1 MKTFEN
7 FRKVINESDYILSE
21 ARRYLEILLEKDSE
35 AFKQYKK
42 SQKSFE
48 KGFGKNIKPTVT
60 QPGLDLYKAGGPF
73 VPDKTTFK
81 DTGKK
86 VPKMEPKPQFGKPK
100 TVTKPKSGAPDKTLL
115 KQAIKDV
122 KASEKRLFDKGLG
135 KGTAGIKGAKGKSG
149 ISLARQRKYTI
160 DKIKDLSAKTT
171 QSDARMR
178 GSSTEGTAGAGGSS
192 KTTKPRT
199 VTPTKPQKSASA
211 IDYTK
216 KINQANKNRK
226 EFTGNKKS
234 FQAFKKQADAA
245 SDKLVSK
252 REVVRSA
259 KSTKD
264 VKKLRD
270 INKQIQSTER
280 ISKAYDAASKNIG
293 NVKNPI
299 VKASDLK
306 QVTAN
311 TAKVTFNPTKPQ
323 KGKELVPNAMSGS
336 KSKGKG
342 NIVSKTNK
350 SNVPKKVVKK
360 FGLGTKKYAS
370 VSSANK
376 AFGQSPTGKIIK
388 KVFGTKPSYATR
400 KITKTLGKKALKAAP
415 VLAIPA
421 GILASPYLRTG
432 VKGALLGGG
441 LAAFKNPKQG
451 ELAKLSSKKIVG
463 SPVKLGQKI
472 PTTFSKPK

>member
-1 MKTFEN
+1 MKTFEK

-21 ARRYLEILLEKDSE
+21 AQRYLEILLEKDSE

-42 SQKSFE
+42 NLKSFQ
-48 KGFGKNIKPTVT
+48 KGFGKNIKPTIT
-60 QPGLDLYKAGGPF
+60 QPGLNLYKVGGPF
-73 VPDKTTFK
+73 IPDKTVFK

-100 TVTKPKSGAPDKTLL
+100 ITNKAPDRTGLKRAISDIRASDRRLYDTGAKPKTSFSRPQL
-115 KQAIKDV
+115 KKIELDIVKKNLSQQRRRQQAYD
-122 KASEKRLFDKGLG
+122 AFD
-135 KGTAGIKGAKGKSG
+135 S
-149 ISLARQRKYTI
+149 
-160 DKIKDLSAKTT
+160 
-171 QSDARMR
+171 SDAGRPDT
-178 GSSTEGTAGAGGSS
+178 GNTVNN
-192 KTTKPRT
+192 TKPRT
-199 VTPTKPQKSASA
+199 VTPNKPQKSASA
-211 IDYTK
+211 TDFTK

-245 SDKLVSK
+245 SDKLVAK
-252 REVVRSA
+252 REAVRSY
-259 KSTKD
+259 KGEKD
-264 VKKLRD
+264 VKKIKD

-280 ISKAYDAASKNIG
+280 ISKAYDAASKGKG
-293 NVKNPI
+293 NLKSALVST
-299 VKASDLK
+299 SDLK
-306 QVTAN
+306 QVTDN
-311 TAKVTFNPTKPQ
+311 TAKVTFNPTKPK

-342 NIVSKTNK
+342 NIVSKGNK
-350 SNVPKKVVKK
+350 GNATRKIVKK
-360 FGLGTKKYAS
+360 FGVGSTKYATEKG
-370 VSSANK
+370 ANI
-376 AFGQSPTGKIIK
+376 AFGNSPIGKIIK
-388 KVFGTKPSYATR
+388 KVGLKPSYGTR
-400 KITKTLGKKALKAAP
+400 KITKVLGKKALKAAP

-463 SPVKLGQKI
+463 RPVKLGQKI
-472 PTTFSKPK
+472 PTTLPKPK